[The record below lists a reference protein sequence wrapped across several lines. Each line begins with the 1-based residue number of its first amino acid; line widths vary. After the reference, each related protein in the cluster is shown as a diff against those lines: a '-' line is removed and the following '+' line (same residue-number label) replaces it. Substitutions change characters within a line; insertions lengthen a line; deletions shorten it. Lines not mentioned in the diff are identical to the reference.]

1 MRCLGPTLLNS
12 LAAADSP
19 AGLGSQLYVVG
30 LGQRPRR
37 WIWSA
42 THGVA
47 SSARGPEGERDLPYG
62 PGLALLALVD
72 PCRRAIGAVPFGAN
86 AEAAARSSRMRLHQ
100 ARRSFHAA
108 AERRRCDATACG
120 RANPDPA
127 ARGRLAHTR
136 AAYTPQLG
144 VGDFGRSARRGARAD
159 TLTPNPSPPLH
170 NSPSAPSTHPLFD
183 SRR

>member
-1 MRCLGPTLLNS
+1 MQLQS
-12 LAAADSP
+12 AA
-19 AGLGSQLYVVG
+19 
-30 LGQRPRR
+30 
-37 WIWSA
+37 
-42 THGVA
+42 
-47 SSARGPEGERDLPYG
+47 
-62 PGLALLALVD
+62 
-72 PCRRAIGAVPFGAN
+72 
-86 AEAAARSSRMRLHQ
+86 
-100 ARRSFHAA
+100 
-108 AERRRCDATACG
+108 DATACG

-127 ARGRLAHTR
+127 AREAARTR